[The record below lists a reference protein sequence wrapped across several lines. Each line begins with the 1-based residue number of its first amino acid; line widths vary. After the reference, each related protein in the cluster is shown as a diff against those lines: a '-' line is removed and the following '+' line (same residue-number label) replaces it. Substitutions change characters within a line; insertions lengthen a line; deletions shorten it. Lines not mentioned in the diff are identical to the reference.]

1 MAPAAAHAVEG
12 IISPIDLDSI
22 PPFWRRK
29 NGILLYF
36 LLTSSLLASAAL
48 GIDGVSQNCT
58 SQSECFSSNKASCR
72 LVYDK
77 RNAGLELM
85 ARSIW
90 ASRR

>member
-12 IISPIDLDSI
+12 IISPIDVDSI

-48 GIDGVSQNCT
+48 GIDGVSHAPLNPNVFHLT
-58 SQSECFSSNKASCR
+58 KLLF
-72 LVYDK
+72 D
-77 RNAGLELM
+77 
-85 ARSIW
+85 
-90 ASRR
+90 